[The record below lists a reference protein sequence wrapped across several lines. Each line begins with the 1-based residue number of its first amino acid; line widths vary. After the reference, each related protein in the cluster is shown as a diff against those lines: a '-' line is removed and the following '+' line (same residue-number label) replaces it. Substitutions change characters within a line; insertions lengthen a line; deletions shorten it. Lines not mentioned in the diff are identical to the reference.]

1 MSHVT
6 EIRVRFY
13 ELDPYNHVNHTNY
26 LAYFETARVEYL
38 TDVGYGMDVMK
49 ERGFQIVV
57 VDLHARFLAAAGL
70 RDVLTVTTSVLEI
83 GRVTSTW
90 SQEMRRGNQT
100 IATLEV
106 KAAFTDLSG
115 RPRRVPEE
123 FAAAF
128 V

>member
-1 MSHVT
+1 MSHAT

-57 VDLHARFLAAAGL
+57 VELHARFLAAAGL
-70 RDVLTVTTSVLEI
+70 RDVLIVTTSVLEI

-90 SQEMRRGNQT
+90 SQEMTRGDQT

-128 V
+128 I

>member
-70 RDVLTVTTSVLEI
+70 RDVLIVTTSVLEI

-90 SQEMRRGNQT
+90 GQEMTRGEEK
-100 IATLEV
+100 IAALEV
-106 KAAFTDLSG
+106 KAAITDLSG

-128 V
+128 S